1 MRGRKPDQCPDST
14 SHEVKTNPL
23 LRRSTTILILTAG
36 NIPREEVCLVPFC
49 AFASGAGIP
58 SESTD
63 HDLLRLKPGAEATA
77 IDPRGRK
84 EGGWDSPG
92 RHPFRAH
99 TPPCG
104 HGSCSVHRCPG
115 RGRWVCVCSLCHSP
129 GGRKMAVEGSSS
141 AGPIQGRD
149 HWVAG
154 LGWAWGGGDS

>member
-1 MRGRKPDQCPDST
+1 MAWAWLAVLWRPPLSVPIVPRLALLTPRALRVVLAALQGRVWV
-14 SHEVKTNPL
+14 EAGPL
-23 LRRSTTILILTAG
+23 
-36 NIPREEVCLVPFC
+36 
-49 AFASGAGIP
+49 
-58 SESTD
+58 
-63 HDLLRLKPGAEATA
+63 EAT
-77 IDPRGRK
+77 DPRGRK